1 MKKKVLVFS
10 ILCLLFITIN
20 YTYSSFQNTIV
31 GNISATS
38 NNWRFAVN
46 VTNGIKENDY
56 FKVPIGGTS
65 GQVSITLNTTNSSNN
80 VKYSI
85 ELSGYN
91 LPSDIKYYKDSSYS
105 TLISNNLYSD
115 TINKNTSKSKR
126 KCKRRYF
133 NI

>member
-20 YTYSSFQNTIV
+20 YTYSNFQNTIV

-65 GQVSITLNTTNSSNN
+65 GSFSVTLNTTNSSNN

-105 TLISNNLYSD
+105 T
-115 TINKNTSKSKR
+115 
-126 KCKRRYF
+126 
-133 NI
+133 